1 MRFYP
6 LNPILSVNFLC
17 LSSKNRSSF
26 RYFPV
31 FPHRIRGFSHLCRSS
46 ICTIRF
52 ILSCFHF
59 YICVYCTICQ
69 LVDFLYI
76 LRKMHIYAENRTEKH
91 IFRPKKCPEM
101 GVFRPSKIDTFC
113 RKMSKVPFN
122 VHLSP
127 DGGAARAGGRASVRK
142 ARPASQVARAG
153 FWGCGVYTSTSRAL
167 TFILSA

>member
-31 FPHRIRGFSHLCRSS
+31 FPHRIRGF
-46 ICTIRF
+46 RF
-52 ILSCFHF
+52 YVVRQSAQFVLF
-59 YICVYCTICQ
+59 Y
-69 LVDFLYI
+69 LVFIFYLYI
-76 LRKMHIYAENRTEKH
+76 LHNLSIGRTLVYSAKNAYLCRKLHRKAH
-91 IFRPKKCPEM
+91 FRPEKCPEM
-101 GVFRPSKIDTFC
+101 GVFRPSEIDTFC

>member
-31 FPHRIRGFSHLCRSS
+31 FPHRIRGFRFYVVRQSAQFVLFYLVFIFLFVYIAQFVDWQNSCIFCEKCIFMQKIAQKSTFFARKSARKLGFLALLKSTKSVEKCRKSHLKDTC
-46 ICTIRF
+46 
-52 ILSCFHF
+52 H
-59 YICVYCTICQ
+59 
-69 LVDFLYI
+69 
-76 LRKMHIYAENRTEKH
+76 RT
-91 IFRPKKCPEM
+91 
-101 GVFRPSKIDTFC
+101 
-113 RKMSKVPFN
+113 
-122 VHLSP
+122 
-127 DGGAARAGGRASVRK
+127 GAAAWSDGRANARM

>member
-31 FPHRIRGFSHLCRSS
+31 FPHRIRGFSHLRRSS

-59 YICVYCTICQ
+59 IFVHIAQ
-69 LVDFLYI
+69 FVDWWASCIFCEKCIFMQKIAQKSTFFARKSARKWGFLA
-76 LRKMHIYAENRTEKH
+76 LWKSTLFVEKCRKTRKYRIAN
-91 IFRPKKCPEM
+91 
-101 GVFRPSKIDTFC
+101 FC
-113 RKMSKVPFN
+113 RRRYNQF
-122 VHLSP
+122 L
-127 DGGAARAGGRASVRK
+127 
-142 ARPASQVARAG
+142 
-153 FWGCGVYTSTSRAL
+153 
-167 TFILSA
+167 